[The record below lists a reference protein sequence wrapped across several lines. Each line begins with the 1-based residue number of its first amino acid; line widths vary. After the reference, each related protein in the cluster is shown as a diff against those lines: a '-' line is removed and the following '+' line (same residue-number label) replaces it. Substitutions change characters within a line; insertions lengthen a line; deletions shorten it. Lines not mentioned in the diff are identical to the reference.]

1 MIGPAPLA
9 TQTVGPSAGRRRA
22 ACERRRRARPTRGAA
37 HGPAYSAH
45 EIRAQVLGTGWVCV
59 VSVARKARFCRYCS
73 DRLAAPSSVSR
84 PRGSRRSQPRST
96 KGIPRSSNIVRPRVE
111 QRIRSIGAGSSTPT
125 GGVCAQSSA
134 PGSKQRP
141 AEVQVA
147 AAAEFRR
154 VIVDYLDRNVV
165 EPQTILIEPP
175 DGSANRSD
183 RPVSGTV
190 CR

>member
-9 TQTVGPSAGRRRA
+9 TQTVGPSVGRRRA

-45 EIRAQVLGTGWVCV
+45 ELRAQVLGTGWVCV
-59 VSVARKARFCRYCS
+59 VSVARKAVSAAATGRPLLLLS
-73 DRLAAPSSVSR
+73 AVPAGLAAVSHDPPKEYPQFEYCPSPSR
-84 PRGSRRSQPRST
+84 TAHPVHRCRF
-96 KGIPRSSNIVRPRVE
+96 IHAAE
-111 QRIRSIGAGSSTPT
+111 
-125 GGVCAQSSA
+125 GVCAKSSA
-134 PGSKQRP
+134 PGIKQGP
-141 AEVQVA
+141 AELQVA

-154 VIVDYLDRNVV
+154 LIVDYLDRNVV

>member
-1 MIGPAPLA
+1 VIGPAPLA

-84 PRGSRRSQPRST
+84 PPRVSPQSAT
-96 KGIPRSSNIVRPRVE
+96 IHQRNTRSSNIVRPRVE
-111 QRIRSIGAGSSTPT
+111 QRIRSIGAGSSTRREVSALRVQPP
-125 GGVCAQSSA
+125 GANNARLSLRSPQRRSSDA
-134 PGSKQRP
+134 
-141 AEVQVA
+141 
-147 AAAEFRR
+147 
-154 VIVDYLDRNVV
+154 
-165 EPQTILIEPP
+165 
-175 DGSANRSD
+175 
-183 RPVSGTV
+183 
-190 CR
+190 

>member
-96 KGIPRSSNIVRPRVE
+96 KGIPAVRILSVPSRTAHPVHRCRFIHAAE
-111 QRIRSIGAGSSTPT
+111 
-125 GGVCAQSSA
+125 GVCAQSSA

-141 AEVQVA
+141 AELQVA

>member
-1 MIGPAPLA
+1 M
-9 TQTVGPSAGRRRA
+9 VGRDWSGTAGDADGGTLGGRRRA

-96 KGIPRSSNIVRPRVE
+96 KGIPAVRILSVPESNSASGPSVPVHPRHGRCLRSEFSPRDQTRPGRTSG
-111 QRIRSIGAGSSTPT
+111 RRS
-125 GGVCAQSSA
+125 GGVQTRNCGLS
-134 PGSKQRP
+134 RP
-141 AEVQVA
+141 E
-147 AAAEFRR
+147 RR
-154 VIVDYLDRNVV
+154 
-165 EPQTILIEPP
+165 
-175 DGSANRSD
+175 
-183 RPVSGTV
+183 
-190 CR
+190 

>member
-1 MIGPAPLA
+1 VIGPAPLA

-84 PRGSRRSQPRST
+84 PPRVSPQSAT
-96 KGIPRSSNIVRPRVE
+96 IHQRNTRSSNIVRPRVE
-111 QRIRSIGAGSSTPT
+111 QRIRSIGAGSSTRREVSALRVQPP
-125 GGVCAQSSA
+125 GANNARLSFRSPQRRSSDA
-134 PGSKQRP
+134 
-141 AEVQVA
+141 
-147 AAAEFRR
+147 
-154 VIVDYLDRNVV
+154 
-165 EPQTILIEPP
+165 
-175 DGSANRSD
+175 
-183 RPVSGTV
+183 
-190 CR
+190 

>member
-73 DRLAAPSSVSR
+73 DRLAAPSSVSH
-84 PRGSRRSQPRST
+84 PLAAVSHDPPKEYPQFEYCPSSSRTAHPVHRCRF
-96 KGIPRSSNIVRPRVE
+96 IH
-111 QRIRSIGAGSSTPT
+111 AT

-141 AEVQVA
+141 AELQVA

-183 RPVSGTV
+183 RPVNGTV

>member
-1 MIGPAPLA
+1 MVGRDWSGTAGDADGGTLGGA
-9 TQTVGPSAGRRRA
+9 TAPSASYTRRRS
-22 ACERRRRARPTRGAA
+22 RSGVQRARDTGAGIGHGMGLCCQRGAK
-37 HGPAYSAH
+37 GP
-45 EIRAQVLGTGWVCV
+45 
-59 VSVARKARFCRYCS
+59 FCRYCS

-96 KGIPRSSNIVRPRVE
+96 KGIPAVRILSVPESNSASGPSVPVHPRDGRCLRSEFS
-111 QRIRSIGAGSSTPT
+111 
-125 GGVCAQSSA
+125 

-141 AEVQVA
+141 AELQVA

>member
-22 ACERRRRARPTRGAA
+22 ACKRRRRARPTRGAA

-96 KGIPRSSNIVRPRVE
+96 KGIPAVRILSVPESNSASGPSVPVHPRPE
-111 QRIRSIGAGSSTPT
+111 L
-125 GGVCAQSSA
+125 
-134 PGSKQRP
+134 
-141 AEVQVA
+141 QVA

>member
-1 MIGPAPLA
+1 MIGPASLA

-96 KGIPRSSNIVRPRVE
+96 KGIPAVRILSVPESNSASGPSVPVHPRDGRCLRSEFSPR
-111 QRIRSIGAGSSTPT
+111 
-125 GGVCAQSSA
+125 
-134 PGSKQRP
+134 SKQRP
-141 AEVQVA
+141 AELEVA